1 MRFGINFDHDITL
14 LFCQIDDF
22 CKEYE
27 SHLGQH
33 LIGNTPVSGSG
44 EGLLSLSEIM
54 TILLLYHWVLT
65 VVLDYLLP
73 LLQWTR

>member
-1 MRFGINFDHDITL
+1 MLAKHRIRGLYMLLKTIFGRLMKFGTNFNHDITV

-27 SHLGQH
+27 SYLGQN

-44 EGLLSLSEIM
+44 EGALSLS
-54 TILLLYHWVLT
+54 
-65 VVLDYLLP
+65 
-73 LLQWTR
+73 